1 MARILVTDDTAFMRA
16 LLKGMLTELGH
27 EVVGEAEN
35 GKVSVEKYD
44 ILHPD
49 IVTMDITMPEMDG
62 LEALEAIKM
71 NNPEA
76 KVIMCSAL
84 GQKRLVLEAIQAG
97 AKDFLI
103 KPFTKERVEEALAK
117 LL

>member
-1 MARILVTDDTAFMRA
+1 
-16 LLKGMLTELGH
+16 
-27 EVVGEAEN
+27 
-35 GKVSVEKYD
+35 
-44 ILHPD
+44 
-49 IVTMDITMPEMDG
+49 
-62 LEALEAIKM
+62 M

>member
-62 LEALEAIKM
+62 L
-71 NNPEA
+71 
-76 KVIMCSAL
+76 
-84 GQKRLVLEAIQAG
+84 
-97 AKDFLI
+97 
-103 KPFTKERVEEALAK
+103 
-117 LL
+117 

>member
-1 MARILVTDDTAFMRA
+1 MARILVTEDTAFMRT

-62 LEALEAIKM
+62 LEALKEIKM
-71 NNPEA
+71 YNPEA